1 MQQQRPTK
9 RPPVSC
15 PGCGGTARWH
25 RSLRDAGWSTSVGG
39 YACECGWALDERDPG
54 IARLAVNDGRI
65 RSRDD
70 VAPRIEGARQR
81 READP
86 LFAGREVLRALHELY
101 CETAVQEGWVEIL
114 AADVWAEQELTR
126 RLARRVHRT
135 QVRRSRLALEGL
147 GYVRRSG
154 SRRESLKRTVAR
166 YRLEKKKPPI
176 MLEVLKAGNER
187 KGTE

>member
-1 MQQQRPTK
+1 M
-9 RPPVSC
+9 
-15 PGCGGTARWH
+15 
-25 RSLRDAGWSTSVGG
+25 
-39 YACECGWALDERDPG
+39 
-54 IARLAVNDGRI
+54 
-65 RSRDD
+65 
-70 VAPRIEGARQR
+70 
-81 READP
+81 
-86 LFAGREVLRALHELY
+86 
-101 CETAVQEGWVEIL
+101 QEGWVEIL

-147 GYVRRSG
+147 GYVRRIRQP
-154 SRRESLKRTVAR
+154 RRESLKRTVAR